1 MKTLNNFIQEKLS
14 ISKYKKQSSVSK
26 KEQDDTTVTI
36 EPWAEFIH
44 INTEK
49 GYIEYLKSSDLNPDI
64 VKNNGGYGQTTQT
77 EEGILICI
85 V

>member
-14 ISKYKKQSSVSK
+14 ISKYKKLSSVSK

-49 GYIEYLKSSDLNPDI
+49 GYIEYLKSSDLDSEL
-64 VKNNGGYGQTTQT
+64 VKNCVGYGQTTQT

>member
-14 ISKYKKQSSVSK
+14 ISKYKKPSSVSK
-26 KEQDDTTVTI
+26 KEQDDTSVTI

-49 GYIEYLKSSDLNPDI
+49 GIIEYLKSSDLDPSF
-64 VKNNGGYGQTTQT
+64 VKEHGGYGQTTQT
-77 EEGILICI
+77 DEGILICI
-85 V
+85 I